1 MSTSLPRILAI
12 WIALSPAAA
21 GAVSFTVAPGAAG
34 GAGAACALGPAD
46 VCNSPAD
53 TTNTTFALAAFLGL
67 GAGDVVD
74 ALSFNEGPPPPPF
87 PPFGAVALRFSVAPG
102 AAGPGL
108 PGAPDPAAIYRS
120 AGGGTAVLD
129 ISSAAL
135 GLAAGDDVSGFENLD
150 TPVPSPD
157 AIFFSLAPGSPSL
170 GALFAPGDIFL
181 VLPGGGAFGLFI
193 NAESLGL
200 CTVRSG
206 CGADD
211 NLDAVV
217 VNTDAWVGV
226 GMLPPVIQ
234 VGGGLLFSVGP
245 GVIGPGLPAGT
256 LPGDVLLSLGGG
268 ASALYAGAAA
278 LGLAAGDD
286 LDALEIVPE
295 PSGFVLVA
303 LGLLGLGLVRRR
315 REG

>member
-1 MSTSLPRILAI
+1 MSAYVRGILLI
-12 WIALSPAAA
+12 CLALAPAGA
-21 GAVSFTVAPGAAG
+21 GAVSFSVAPGAVGGG
-34 GAGAACALGPAD
+34 GALCALGPAD
-46 VCNSPAD
+46 VCNSPANA
-53 TTNTTFALAAFLGL
+53 TNTTFALAAFLGL
-67 GAGDVVD
+67 GPGDVVD
-74 ALSFNEGPPPPPF
+74 ALSFNAGPPPPPF
-87 PPFGAVALRFSVAPG
+87 PPFGVASLRFSVAPG

-108 PGAPDPAAIYRS
+108 PGVPDPGAIYRS
-120 AGGGTAVLD
+120 SGGGAAALD
-129 ISSAAL
+129 ITSAAL
-135 GLAAGDDVSGFENLD
+135 GLAAGDDVDGFESQNL
-150 TPVPSPD
+150 PLPAA

-170 GALFAPGDIFL
+170 GAAFAPGDIFL

-200 CTVRSG
+200 CTIRSG

-226 GMLPPVIQ
+226 GMLPPIIQ
-234 VGGGLLFSVGP
+234 TGGGLLFSVGP

-268 ASALYAGAAA
+268 ASALYAGSAA

-286 LDALEIVPE
+286 LDGLDIVPE
-295 PSGFVLVA
+295 PSALVLAA
-303 LGLLGLGLVRRR
+303 LGLLSLRLVRRG
-315 REG
+315 RER